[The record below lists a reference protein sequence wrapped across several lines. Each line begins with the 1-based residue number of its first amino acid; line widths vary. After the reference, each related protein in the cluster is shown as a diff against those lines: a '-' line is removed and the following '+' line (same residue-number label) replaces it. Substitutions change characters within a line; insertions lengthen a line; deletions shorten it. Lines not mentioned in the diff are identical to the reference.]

1 MSNARNLANLLGTGT
16 TVTSAKLTDTFGMVH
31 LTTTT
36 VSSAVA
42 NVTFSSSLITDT
54 YMDYQIVFRN
64 VSCATDGQDLYL
76 YPSIDNGSNYNL
88 TIEQK
93 LGYNELK
100 NSTASGTATSPNDE
114 SRFYI
119 MAALSNVTSEGTNG
133 VIELVG
139 LRQTTTSNKGI
150 FWNSLGGISIST
162 GHDSGNDYWWN
173 GGGKIITSSK
183 VNNLKLV
190 MESGNIAQGTFS
202 LYGIK
207 LA

>member
-1 MSNARNLANLLGTGT
+1 MALTKVRTSG
-16 TVTSAKLTDTFGMVH
+16 VTDDAITAAKLSDTFGMV
-31 LTTTT
+31 LLNTTT

-54 YMDYQIVFRN
+54 YMDYKIVFRN
-64 VSCATDGQDLYL
+64 MSCATDGSDLYL
-76 YPSIDNGSNYNL
+76 HPSIDNGSNYNL
-88 TIEQK
+88 DTEQF
-93 LGYNELK
+93 LEYHELK
-100 NSTASGTATSPNDE
+100 NSTNFGSATAPNN
-114 SRFYI
+114 SNRFNI
-119 MAALSNVTSEGTNG
+119 MASLSNVTAEGTNG

-139 LRQTTTSNKGI
+139 LRQTTSNHKGA

-183 VNNLKLV
+183 VNNLRLS
-190 MESGNIAQGTFS
+190 MESGNINYGIFS

-207 LA
+207 TA

>member
-1 MSNARNLANLLGTGT
+1 MAISKIDATTALTNSGLTLLN
-16 TVTSAKLTDTFGMVH
+16 
-31 LTTTT
+31 TTT

-54 YMDYQIVFRN
+54 YMDYRIAFRN
-64 VSCATDGQDLYL
+64 VSSVTDSQNFYL

-88 TIEQK
+88 DIEQF
-93 LGYNELK
+93 LEYHELK
-100 NSTASGTATSPNDE
+100 NATAFGLATSPNDE

-119 MAALSNVTSEGTNG
+119 MASLSNVTSEGTNG

-173 GGGKIITSSK
+173 GGGKIITASK

-202 LYGIK
+202 LYGVK

>member
-1 MSNARNLANLLGTGT
+1 MAITTIDATTALSNNGITLLN
-16 TVTSAKLTDTFGMVH
+16 
-31 LTTTT
+31 TTT

-54 YMDYQIVFRN
+54 YMDYKIVFRN
-64 VSCATDGQDLYL
+64 VSCATDSQDLYL
-76 YPSIDNGSNYNL
+76 QPSIDNGSNYNL

-93 LGYNELK
+93 KMYHELK
-100 NSTASGTATSPNDE
+100 NTTAAGTATSPNDE

-139 LRQTTTSNKGI
+139 LRQTTTTHKGI
-150 FWNSLGGISIST
+150 FWNSMGGISIST

-190 MESGNIAQGTFS
+190 MESGNISQGTFS

-207 LA
+207 SA